1 MELNKIYNE
10 DCLTTM
16 SKMEDNSID
25 LVITSPPYNK
35 AGYEGFIRKRHERD
49 AWSARNIEYDG
60 DAKNDFMPESEY
72 QEWQIKVLNEI
83 QRVLKPDGSLFYN
96 HKIRVAKHKACHPI
110 EWLMKTNLTFRQQL
124 IWDRK
129 SSPAVAPIRYMPSTE
144 LIFWMTKTPCQP
156 NFERKKD
163 CLYFG
168 EVWTFSPKPNKLHPA
183 PFPEELP
190 TNIMQCIKNTDN
202 IIVYDP
208 FSGIGTTC
216 ITAKKFGFNYI
227 GSEIN
232 EKYCNLSNELLK
244 SI

>member
-1 MELNKIYNE
+1 MQLNKIYNE
-10 DCLTTM
+10 DCLVTM

-35 AGYEGFIRKRHERD
+35 AGYEGFIRKRHTND
-49 AWSARNIEYDG
+49 SWGSRNISYGG
-60 DAKNDFMPESEY
+60 DDKNDFMIESEY
-72 QEWQIKVLNEI
+72 KEWQIKILNEI
-83 QRVLKPDGSLFYN
+83 QRILKPNGSLFYN
-96 HKIRVAKHKACHPI
+96 HKIRVAKHKSSHPI
-110 EWLMKTNLTFRQQL
+110 EWLLKTNLTFRQQL

-129 SSPAVAPIRYMPSTE
+129 SGPAVAPIRYIPSTE

-168 EVWTFSPKPNKLHPA
+168 EVWQFSPKPNKLHPA
-183 PFPEELP
+183 PFPEQLP
-190 TNIMQCIKNTDN
+190 TNIMQCIKDTDN
-202 IIVYDP
+202 IVVYDP

-232 EKYCNLSNELLK
+232 KHYCELSEETIKN
-244 SI
+244 I